1 MIIRPPVASRRT
13 AVNPAVVFVSG
24 FAAVILVG
32 AAVLM
37 LPVSSASGEW
47 TGVLDALFTATSAVC
62 VTGLVVVD
70 TSTYW
75 SVVGQ
80 VVILALFQVGGVGF
94 MTSATVLLLLS
105 RRRMTLR
112 QRLLLREALGTRELG
127 SVLTLAR
134 NIMIFTLVVEGIGAA
149 ILTLRFLGD
158 VDLPRAAWWGVFHAV
173 SGFNN
178 AGFDLF
184 GPNRSLTDYSRS
196 PLVLLPIA
204 ALFLVGSLSYTVV
217 EDVVRHRRFV
227 ALALDTKIVLV
238 TTAGLTGL
246 GTLALLFTE
255 RANPGTFGEMDPAT
269 RLLNAFFQTVS
280 RTAGFSSVDIGAMT
294 EDGLFV
300 LMGLMFIGGSAASTS
315 GGIKVQTFGLLFFA
329 IIAAVRGLDHVEAF
343 RRRVP
348 TSQVFRALSI
358 ALLSIAVVF
367 VVALALNV
375 AEHFVFHRVLFEAIS
390 ALATVGYS
398 TGITPDTTPAGR
410 ILLICSMFVGRLG
423 PLTLVL
429 ALAAR
434 TRRATHGWAEESI
447 KIG

>member
-1 MIIRPPVASRRT
+1 
-13 AVNPAVVFVSG
+13 VFVVG

-32 AAVLM
+32 TALLT
-37 LPVSSASGEW
+37 LPISSASGQW
-47 TGVLDALFTATSAVC
+47 TPALDALFTATSAVC

-70 TSTYW
+70 TATYW
-75 SVVGQ
+75 SGFGQ

-94 MTSATVLLLLS
+94 MTSSTALLLL
-105 RRRMTLR
+105 RRRRATLR
-112 QRLLLREALGTRELG
+112 ERLLLREALGAGELG

-134 NIMIFTLVVEGIGAA
+134 NVIVFTLIIEGVGAI
-149 ILTLRFLGD
+149 ILTLRFLGE
-158 VDLPRAAWWGVFHAV
+158 VEAPRALWWGVFHAV
-173 SGFNN
+173 SAFNN

-184 GPNRSLTDYSRS
+184 GQNRGLTDYSRD
-196 PLVLLPIA
+196 PMVLLPLA
-204 ALFLVGSLSYTVV
+204 ALFVIGGLSYSAV
-217 EDVVRHRRFV
+217 EDVVKHRQFV

-238 TTAGLTGL
+238 VTTGLTVF

-255 RANPGTFGEMDPAT
+255 RANAGTFGEMEPGT
-269 RLLNAFFQTVS
+269 RLLNAFFHTVS
-280 RTAGFSSVDIGAMT
+280 RTAGFSAVDFSRMT

-300 LMGLMFIGGSAASTS
+300 LMGLMFIGGSAASTA

-329 IIAAVRGLDHVEAF
+329 IVAAVRGLDEVEAF

-348 TSQVFRALSI
+348 MPQVLRALSI
-358 ALLSIAVVF
+358 ALLSIALVF
-367 VVALALNV
+367 AVSLVLNV
-375 AEHFVFHRVLFEAIS
+375 AEQFVFHRVLFEAIS

-398 TGITPDTTPAGR
+398 TGITLEASPVGR
-410 ILLICSMFVGRLG
+410 AILIFSMFIGRLG

-434 TRRATHGWAEESI
+434 TRQTTHRWTEEAI